1 MAAKHQQQHH
11 FLIVTYPAQGH
22 ITPARHLARRLASA
36 CPGGAR
42 VTICAPLS
50 AFRKMFP
57 GAAAAVAVTGEE
69 CGGDGDGD
77 GDESVAY
84 VAYSDGYDGG
94 FDVAVDSYARYMEE
108 ARAAG
113 SRSLARV
120 LRRLRDEG
128 RPVTCAVYTLLLPWV
143 AGVARSHGVAATA
156 VFWIQPATALAA
168 YYHYFRGHR
177 DAVVAAAASGD
188 PRAEVRLPGLP
199 PLRVRDLPSFL
210 AVTSDDDPF
219 AFVLPEFRELVD
231 AIERDD
237 DGDGDGSSSKPP
249 TYVLANTCDAMEPEA
264 LASLRPHVDIFAVGP
279 VLSFLH
285 DEADDDGNGRRA
297 PSPSPSSP
305 RDVFDHDKSGYLG
318 WLDTKPAKSVVYISF
333 GSSSVTSRK
342 QAAEIADAMAKVKR
356 PFLWVLR
363 KDNWKDDDD
372 DDDAAIKK
380 AAAAAV
386 DADSGGGM
394 VVSWCDQARVL
405 SHPSVACFVTHC
417 GWNSTLESL
426 ACGVPTVAVPQYSDQ
441 GTAAWLV
448 AERMGAGVRVR
459 ADDDGGGGVVVEAD
473 ELARCVEAAAASEAV
488 AARAAAWMGKA
499 RAAVADDDGGGSSHR
514 NLTEFLRQIAR
525 GPGE

>member
-1 MAAKHQQQHH
+1 MAAKQQQQHH

-22 ITPARHLARRLASA
+22 ITPARHLARRLAGE
-36 CPGGAR
+36 CPGAR

-57 GAAAAVAVTGEE
+57 GAAAAVTVTGEE
-69 CGGDGDGD
+69 ECGDGDA
-77 GDESVAY
+77 SVAY

-94 FDVAVDSYARYMEE
+94 FDVAVDSYARYMEQ
-108 ARAAG
+108 ARTAG
-113 SRSLARV
+113 SRSLAGV
-120 LRRLRDEG
+120 LRRLRDDG

-143 AGVARSHGVAATA
+143 SAVARSHGVAATA

-177 DAVVAAAASGD
+177 DAVVAAAAASGD
-188 PRAEVRLPGLP
+188 GDPTRAEVRLPGLQ

-237 DGDGDGSSSKPP
+237 DGSSSKPKPP
-249 TYVLANTCDAMEPEA
+249 TYVLANTCDAMEPDA
-264 LASLRPHVDIFAVGP
+264 LASLRTHVNVFAVGP

-285 DEADDDGNGRRA
+285 EADDGRRA
-297 PSPSPSSP
+297 PSPSPP

-333 GSSSVTSRK
+333 GSSSVMSRK
-342 QAAEIADAMAKVKR
+342 QVVEIIDAMAQVKR

-363 KDNWKDDDD
+363 KDNCKGHE

-380 AAAAAV
+380 AAAAAAV
-386 DADSGGGM
+386 DADNGGM
-394 VVSWCDQARVL
+394 VVEWCDQARVL

-417 GWNSTLESL
+417 GWNSTLESA

-448 AERMGAGVRVR
+448 AERLGAGVRATAR
-459 ADDDGGGGVVVEAD
+459 GADGGVVEAA
-473 ELARCVEAAAASEAV
+473 ELVRCVEAAVAEPV
-488 AARAAAWMGKA
+488 AARAAAWMGTA
-499 RAAVADDDGGGSSHR
+499 RAAVADGGSSHR
-514 NLTEFLRQIAR
+514 NLTEFLTQIAR
-525 GPGE
+525 GHGRGD